1 MRLSDKIQTYS
12 MYEILGLI
20 FERVIL
26 MWMYGVLSCIDAGT
40 YILCYICL

>member
-20 FERVIL
+20 FEQVIL
-26 MWMYGVLSCIDAGT
+26 MWMYGILSCIDECRV
-40 YILCYICL
+40 IFDVDD